1 MKMDKDGYYGSW
13 AVVEEAVRS
22 LKRDVETR
30 TKESGEVMVGPPF
43 MVIVCRSLRV
53 SRFTTS

>member
-1 MKMDKDGYYGSW
+1 MEMNRGGYYGRI
-13 AVVEEAVRS
+13 EKAVRS

-30 TKESGEVMVGPPF
+30 TKESGGVMVGPPF
-43 MVIVCRSLRV
+43 VVIVCRSLRV